1 MIPLS
6 KRGGMPMAR
15 TDEFSSFDATALA
28 SLVRERQV
36 KAIEL
41 VEVAIERIERLN
53 PTLNAVVT
61 PMYEQALA
69 AAIDKLPDGPFTGV
83 PFLLKDLGA
92 PCAGVRMTMASAFM
106 RNFVPDHDSELVA
119 RLKRAGLII
128 LGKTNTPELG
138 ILPTTEPRLFG
149 ATRNP
154 WDIHRT
160 PGGSSGGSAAAV
172 AARFVPMAHGNDG
185 GGSIRTPA
193 SCCGL
198 FGLKP
203 TRARNPLGPDLGDI
217 FGGLVV
223 DHAITRSVR
232 DSAALLDATAGP
244 DVGDPYWAPPP
255 ARPFLQEVGAD
266 PGRLRIALTTRTATG
281 VKVHADCIKAVQSA
295 AALCADLGHEV
306 AEAGPELNG
315 ELVTQTFMVLW
326 SAGCAWTI
334 EGLRLATGQSPNR
347 NEFEPLTWALY
358 EMGRQQSASSY
369 LLSLTFLQ
377 RVARDI
383 ARFFLTYDV
392 WLTPTLSEPPV
403 PLGTFD
409 SPPEN
414 PLQALYRAEAFV
426 PFTPISNVTGQPAMS
441 VPLYWN
447 AEGLPVGV
455 HFVGRFGDEATLFR
469 LAAQLESA
477 RPWAGRR
484 SAVSA

>member
-1 MIPLS
+1 
-6 KRGGMPMAR
+6 MAKI
-15 TDEFSSFDATALA
+15 DEYSSLDATALA
-28 SLVRERQV
+28 ALVRQRQV
-36 KAIEL
+36 KAIEI
-41 VEVAIERIERLN
+41 VDAAIERIERLN

-61 PMYEQALA
+61 PMYEQARA
-69 AAIDKLPDGPFTGV
+69 AAMGGLANGPFVGV

-92 PCAGVRMTMASAFM
+92 PFDGVRMTMASAFM
-106 RNFVPDHDSELVA
+106 RNFIPDHDSELVT

-128 LGKTNTPELG
+128 GGMTNAPELG

-149 ATRNP
+149 PCHNP
-154 WDIHRT
+154 WDINCT

-172 AARFVPMAHGNDG
+172 AARLVPMAHGNDG
-185 GGSIRTPA
+185 GGSIRIPA

-203 TRARNPLGPDLGDI
+203 TRARNPMGPDFGDI
-217 FGGLVV
+217 FSGLVI
-223 DHAITRSVR
+223 DHALTRSVR

-266 PGRLRIALTTRTATG
+266 PGRLHIAFTTTAPTG
-281 VKVHADCIKAVQSA
+281 VKMHTDCISAVRDA
-295 AALCADLGHEV
+295 AALCAELGHEV
-306 AEAGPELNG
+306 VEAAPEVNG
-315 ELVTQTFMVLW
+315 EGVTQTFMVLW
-326 SAGCAWTI
+326 SAGCAWSI
-334 EGLRLATGQSPNR
+334 DGMGLVTGKTPTQDQ
-347 NEFEPLTWALY
+347 FEPLTWALY
-358 EMGRQQSASSY
+358 EMGRQQRASSY
-369 LLSLTFLQ
+369 LLSLAFLQ

-383 ARFFLTYDV
+383 ARFFLKYDV

-414 PLQALYRAEAFV
+414 PLQGLRRAEAFV
-426 PFTPISNVTGQPAMS
+426 PFTPICNATGQPAMS

-469 LAAQLESA
+469 IAAQLEEA
-477 RPWAGRR
+477 RPWVGRR
-484 SAVSA
+484 PPVSA

>member
-1 MIPLS
+1 
-6 KRGGMPMAR
+6 MAKM
-15 TDEFSSFDATALA
+15 DEFSSLDATALA
-28 SLVRERQV
+28 ALVRQRQV

-41 VEVAIERIERLN
+41 VETAIERIERLN

-61 PMYEQALA
+61 PMYEQARA
-69 AAIDKLPDGPFTGV
+69 AAMGKLGNGPFAGV

-92 PCAGVRMTMASAFM
+92 PCVGVRMTMASAFM
-106 RNFVPDHDSELVA
+106 RNFVPDHDSELVS

-128 LGKTNTPELG
+128 VGKTNTPELG

-149 ATRNP
+149 PSHNP
-154 WDIHRT
+154 WEMNRT

-172 AARFVPMAHGNDG
+172 AARLVPMAHGNDG
-185 GGSIRTPA
+185 GGSIRIPA

-203 TRARNPLGPDLGDI
+203 TRARNPLGPDFGDI
-217 FGGLVV
+217 FSGLVV
-223 DHAITRSVR
+223 DHALTRSVR

-266 PGRLRIALTTRTATG
+266 PGRLRIAFTTTTPAG
-281 VKVHADCIKAVQSA
+281 VKVHADCISAVRDA
-295 AALCADLGHEV
+295 AALCAKLGHEV
-306 AEAGPELNG
+306 VEAAPEVNG
-315 ELVTQTFMVLW
+315 EWVTKNFMVLW
-326 SAGCAWTI
+326 SAGCVWTI
-334 EGLRLATGQSPNR
+334 DGLGLATGQTPTQDQ
-347 NEFEPLTWALY
+347 FEPLTWALY
-358 EMGRQQSASSY
+358 EMGCQQSASSY
-369 LLSLTFLQ
+369 LLSLAFLQ

-383 ARFFLTYDV
+383 ARFFLNYDV
-392 WLTPTLSEPPV
+392 WLTPTLGEPPV

-414 PLQALYRAEAFV
+414 PLQGLRRTEAFV
-426 PFTPISNVTGQPAMS
+426 PFTPICNATGQPAMS

-447 AEGLPVGV
+447 TEGLPVGV

-484 SAVSA
+484 PPVSA

>member
-1 MIPLS
+1 
-6 KRGGMPMAR
+6 MAK
-15 TDEFSSFDATALA
+15 TDEFSSLDATALA
-28 SLVRERQV
+28 ALVRQKQV

-41 VEVAIERIERLN
+41 VEAAIERIERLN

-61 PMYEQALA
+61 PMYEQAREA
-69 AAIDKLPDGPFTGV
+69 AAGKFPDGPFAGV

-92 PCAGVRMTMASAFM
+92 PYAGVRMTMGTAFLC
-106 RNFVPDHDSELVA
+106 NFVPDHENELVT

-128 LGKTNTPELG
+128 VGKTNTPELG

-149 ATRNP
+149 PSHNP
-154 WDIHRT
+154 WDIDRT

-172 AARFVPMAHGNDG
+172 AARIVPMAHGNDG
-185 GGSIRTPA
+185 GGSIRIPA

-203 TRARNPLGPDLGDI
+203 TRARNPLGPDFGDI
-217 FGGLVV
+217 FSGLVI
-223 DHAITRSVR
+223 DHAVTRSVR
-232 DSAALLDATAGP
+232 DSAGLLDATAGP

-255 ARPFLQEVGAD
+255 TRPFLQEVGAD
-266 PGRLRIALTTRTATG
+266 PGRLRIAFTARTPTNVN
-281 VKVHADCIKAVQSA
+281 VKVHTDCVSAMQDA

-306 AEAGPELNG
+306 VEAAPEVNG
-315 ELVTQTFMVLW
+315 ELVTQTFMLLW

-334 EGLRLATGQSPNR
+334 DGLGLAMRQTPTQDQ
-347 NEFEPLTWALY
+347 FEPLTWALY
-358 EMGRQQSASSY
+358 EMGRQHSASSY

-377 RVARDI
+377 RMARNI
-383 ARFFLTYDV
+383 ARFFLKYDV
-392 WLTPTLSEPPV
+392 LLTPTLAEPPV
-403 PLGTFD
+403 PLGSFD

-414 PLQALYRAEAFV
+414 PLQGLRRAETFV
-426 PFTPISNVTGQPAMS
+426 PFTPICNATGQPAMS

-447 AEGLPVGV
+447 AQGLPVGV

-477 RPWAGRR
+477 RPWASRR
-484 SAVSA
+484 PPVSA

>member
-1 MIPLS
+1 
-6 KRGGMPMAR
+6 MAK
-15 TDEFSSFDATALA
+15 TEEYTSFDATELA
-28 SLVRERQV
+28 ALVREKQV

-41 VEVAIERIERLN
+41 LDAAIERIERLN

-61 PMYEQALA
+61 PMYEQARKMA
-69 AAIDKLPDGPFTGV
+69 TGKLGSGPFAGV

-92 PCAGVRMTMASAFM
+92 PCAGARMTMGSAFM
-106 RNFVPDHDSELVA
+106 RNFVPDHDNELVV

-128 LGKTNTPELG
+128 VGKTNTPELG
-138 ILPTTEPRLFG
+138 ILPTTESRLLG
-149 ATRNP
+149 ACHNP
-154 WDIHRT
+154 WDINRT

-185 GGSIRTPA
+185 GGSIRIPA

-203 TRARNPLGPDLGDI
+203 TRARNPLGPDFGDLI
-217 FGGLVV
+217 SGLAI
-223 DHAITRSVR
+223 DHAVTRSVR

-255 ARPFLQEVGAD
+255 ARPFLKEVGAD
-266 PGRLRIALTTRTATG
+266 PGRLLIAFTTTTPTG
-281 VKVHADCIKAVQSA
+281 VKVHADCISAVEDTV
-295 AALCADLGHEV
+295 ALCEDLGHEV
-306 AEAGPELNG
+306 VEATPAING
-315 ELVTQTFMVLW
+315 EMGIQTFMTLW

-334 EGLRLATGQSPNR
+334 DGLGLAMGKAPTRDQ
-347 NEFEPLTWALY
+347 FEPLTWALY

-377 RVARDI
+377 KVAREI
-383 ARFFLTYDV
+383 GRFLLKYDV

-403 PLGTFD
+403 PVGTFD

-414 PLQALYRAEAFV
+414 PLQGLHRAIAFV
-426 PFTPISNVTGQPAMS
+426 PFTPICNATGQPAMS

-477 RPWAGRR
+477 RPWADRR
-484 SAVSA
+484 PPVSA

>member
-1 MIPLS
+1 
-6 KRGGMPMAR
+6 MAKMDQF
-15 TDEFSSFDATALA
+15 TSLDATALA
-28 SLVRERQV
+28 VLVRQRQV

-41 VEVAIERIERLN
+41 VDAAIERIERLN

-61 PMYEQALA
+61 PMYEEARKAALG
-69 AAIDKLPDGPFTGV
+69 KLNDGPFAGI

-92 PCAGVRMTMASAFM
+92 PFAGVRMTMGSAFL
-106 RNFVPDHDSELVA
+106 RNFVPDHDNELVA

-128 LGKTNTPELG
+128 IGKTNTPELG

-149 ATRNP
+149 ASHNP
-154 WDIHRT
+154 WDINRT
-160 PGGSSGGSAAAV
+160 PGGSSGGSAVAV
-172 AARFVPMAHGNDG
+172 AALLVPMAHANDG
-185 GGSIRTPA
+185 GGSIRIPA

-203 TRARNPLGPDLGDI
+203 TRARNPLGPDFGDI
-217 FGGLVV
+217 FSGLVI
-223 DHAITRSVR
+223 DHAVTRSVR

-255 ARPFLQEVGAD
+255 ARPFLQEVGVD
-266 PGRLRIALTTRTATG
+266 PGRLRIAFTTAAPPG
-281 VKVHADCIKAVQSA
+281 VKVHADCISA
-295 AALCADLGHEV
+295 LLDTAALCADLGHEV
-306 AEAGPELNG
+306 VEAAPEVNG
-315 ELVTQTFMVLW
+315 ELVTQSFMALW

-334 EGLRLATGQSPNR
+334 DGLGFVTGRTPAQDQ
-347 NEFEPLTWALY
+347 FEPLTWALY
-358 EMGRQQSASSY
+358 EMGRKQSASSY

-383 ARFFLTYDV
+383 ARFLLKYDV
-392 WLTPTLSEPPV
+392 WLTPTLGEPPV

-409 SPPEN
+409 SPVED
-414 PLQALYRAEAFV
+414 PLRGLRRAEAFA
-426 PFTPISNVTGQPAMS
+426 PFTPICNATGQPAMS

-447 AEGLPVGV
+447 AQGLPVGV
-455 HFVGRFGDEATLFR
+455 HFVARFGDEATLFR

-484 SAVSA
+484 PPVSA